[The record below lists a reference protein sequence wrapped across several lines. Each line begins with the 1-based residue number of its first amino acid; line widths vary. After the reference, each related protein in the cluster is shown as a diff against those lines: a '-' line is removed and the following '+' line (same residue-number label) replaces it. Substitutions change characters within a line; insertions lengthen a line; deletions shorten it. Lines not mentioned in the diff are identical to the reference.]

1 MALTLSRPLLV
12 SPETGLRVTAKKA
25 KDYRHARYVQGE
37 YQWLARFPLC
47 APARPLKHAVRVS
60 TVSKGPFM
68 NHRFHTTATRAA
80 FAMAALPLAISFSAQ
95 AQYAEATTELAA
107 LDPVVVTAALA
118 PRTATKASHPLA
130 CGSYFAA
137 KTPPA

>member
-1 MALTLSRPLLV
+1 
-12 SPETGLRVTAKKA
+12 
-25 KDYRHARYVQGE
+25 
-37 YQWLARFPLC
+37 
-47 APARPLKHAVRVS
+47 
-60 TVSKGPFM
+60 M

-118 PRTATKASHPLA
+118 PRTANESLSSVSVLDEATFRRQDPTSLTDLLRGQPGVMSPATAVLVKA
-130 CGSYFAA
+130 AA
-137 KTPPA
+137 FLCVVRPAMQTC